1 MKSSYFNSLKSLLTR
16 DLSASKAFPS
26 NTLFLAILLLGIFS
40 KTALAETYSILAR
53 FDGKNGSAPASSVI
67 LDANGNLYGTTSY
80 GPKRLGTIFKLTP
93 QGMIQ
98 TLLHFS
104 RNTGNN
110 PVSGLVWGKDG
121 NLYGTTR
128 FGGKS
133 PDGNN
138 GDGTIYKLTPG
149 GQYSLLHVFSH
160 PDGRDP
166 GPSLLLANDGNFYGV
181 TTLGGTIY
189 RINSNGN
196 FKVLYQLS
204 GHKKLEGDHP
214 SSSLIQAKDG
224 FLYGTT
230 DYGGKYNYNLGTI
243 FKISL
248 DGNFSTIW
256 HFNDKKL
263 KDGRIPRGGLV
274 EGSDGNLYG
283 TTREGGNHGYGTIF
297 KITPNGNL
305 TTLFHFNG
313 QNGRYP
319 QTALIEGNKGTFY
332 GTTFYGGNSNQCS
345 YGCGTLFKVTSDGT
359 LTTLINF
366 DGENGSYPAGN
377 LTKDRKGN
385 IYGTTSN
392 GGSNSTCPETTAKG
406 CGLVFRLSP

>member
-1 MKSSYFNSLKSLLTR
+1 MKFSYFNSLKSLLTR

-40 KTALAETYSILAR
+40 KTAQAENYTILAR
-53 FDGKNGSAPASSVI
+53 FDGKNGSAPVPTVI
-67 LDANGNLYGTTSY
+67 PDSNGNLYGTTHY

-93 QGMIQ
+93 KGVIT
-98 TLLHFS
+98 TLFNFS
-104 RNTGNN
+104 HDTGYA
-110 PVSGLVWGKDG
+110 PSDGLIWGKDG
-121 NLYGTTR
+121 NLYGVNPHGKKN
-128 FGGKS
+128 FGS
-133 PDGNN
+133 V
-138 GDGTIYKLTPG
+138 YKLTPSSG
-149 GQYSLLHVFSH
+149 KFSLIHEFTDV
-160 PDGRDP
+160 DGSQPRQA
-166 GPSLLLANDGNFYGV
+166 LLLANDGNFYGV
-181 TTLGGTIY
+181 TSSGASGSVLY
-189 RINSNGN
+189 RIKSNGDFSIL
-196 FKVLYQLS
+196 FKFS
-204 GHKKLEGDHP
+204 ENDGWGP
-214 SSSLIQAKDG
+214 STLIQAKDG

-230 DYGGKYNYNLGTI
+230 EYAGKYRGGSI
-243 FKISL
+243 FKILL

-256 HFNDKKL
+256 HFNNSKL
-263 KDGRIPRGGLV
+263 KDGREPRGGLV
-274 EGSDGNLYG
+274 QGSDGNLYG
-283 TTREGGNHGYGTIF
+283 TTRQGGNYGYGTIF

-305 TTLFHFNG
+305 TTLAHFNG
-313 QNGRYP
+313 QNGRFP

-377 LTKDRKGN
+377 LTKDKKGN